1 MDYKDLD
8 RPGLP
13 YSVADVEK
21 ALEETYEVPEVMN
34 RVQYVHFA
42 GRFGL
47 HRVLHGRPDELI
59 LRSKLT
65 REVTRHLNYHMLKG
79 DLPAL
84 PEDTEESPDKVWR

>member
-8 RPGLP
+8 QPGLP
-13 YSVADVEK
+13 FSVADVEK

-34 RVQYVHFA
+34 RTQYVYFA

-59 LRSKLT
+59 LRSKFA
-65 REVTRHLNYHMLKG
+65 REVTRHLNFHELKG
-79 DLPAL
+79 DLVDASA
-84 PEDTEESPDKVWR
+84 DTEETNGRFWR